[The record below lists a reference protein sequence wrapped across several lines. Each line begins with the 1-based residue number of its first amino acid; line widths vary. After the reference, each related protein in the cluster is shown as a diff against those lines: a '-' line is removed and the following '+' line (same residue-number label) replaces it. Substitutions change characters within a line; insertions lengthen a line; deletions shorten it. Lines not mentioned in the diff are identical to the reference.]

1 MKIGEQV
8 AVVALAIIG
17 VAIVAVIVSQ
27 NSNTA
32 NVIGAVG
39 GAFNRSLNAAL
50 SPVVG
55 TGML

>member
-17 VAIVAVIVSQ
+17 VAIVAVIVSK
-27 NSNTA
+27 NSDTS
-32 NVIGAVG
+32 NVIAAIG
-39 GAFNRSLNAAL
+39 GAFNRSLGAAL